1 MGTLPEQFF
10 TAGRSQYQAQLDF
23 IRMLAGKAF
32 ESAEKVISL
41 NISTACKT
49 VENSSAAMTQL
60 MTASDPR
67 DLLALT
73 SQAQSNAANMLAY
86 GNELL
91 GIAAGVQV
99 ALLKQPAFDAP
110 VAPARAAAPAPP
122 VSALRV
128 PEIERVQDMA
138 PPAAP
143 PAEPAKVVKPSKKPT
158 VAVKPP
164 AAAEPV
170 AEATPIAK
178 AVSEVVPAPAV
189 AARPAAATIPG
200 AVPPAVA
207 LNTAALHAKLER
219 APKQADSDLTKPRK
233 KK

>member
-49 VENSSAAMTQL
+49 VENSSAAMTRL

-99 ALLKQPAFDAP
+99 ALLKQPAFDTP
-110 VAPARAAAPAPP
+110 EAPARAAAPAPP
-122 VSALRV
+122 VSVLRA
-128 PEIERVQDMA
+128 PEIERAQDM
-138 PPAAP
+138 AP

-164 AAAEPV
+164 AAPEPV

-189 AARPAAATIPG
+189 AAKPAAATIPR
-200 AVPPAVA
+200 AVAPALA

-219 APKQADSDLTKPRK
+219 APKQADRDLTKPRK